1 MNKDEKT
8 VLLTTCFL
16 SIFSES
22 NYDLI
27 AKDQSIVWSIA
38 FEDFIETLKE
48 SMIDFQYYFSVL
60 HKHTIDLDEWSSV
73 ECGRCS
79 T

>member
-16 SIFSES
+16 SIFLEI

-27 AKDQSIVWSIA
+27 AKDQSIVWGIA
-38 FEDFIETLKE
+38 FEDFTETLKE

-60 HKHTIDLDEWSSV
+60 HKHTIDSD
-73 ECGRCS
+73 
-79 T
+79 